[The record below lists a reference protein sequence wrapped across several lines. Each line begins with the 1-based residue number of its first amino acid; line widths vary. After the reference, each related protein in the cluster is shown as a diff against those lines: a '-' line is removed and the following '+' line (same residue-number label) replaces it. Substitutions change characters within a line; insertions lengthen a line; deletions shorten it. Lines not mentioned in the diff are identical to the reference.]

1 MIEIRVSV
9 TDGASPMLKRAIAAL
24 RGNQSAQLNEQGGR
38 EAVNAAVTYH
48 REFDKSGGWRGKR
61 YLGSA
66 NDGSSYGS
74 EVSEA
79 WSFQSSDER
88 GATIANNA
96 RFLKFKSTGGTVK
109 PKRTK
114 FLTIPMIAE
123 ARGRSA
129 ANYEVFARTNL
140 FLIKG
145 KLALFER
152 VGAEITGKRGKGK
165 SAAGTSTIKSH
176 TIRAVYALVRSVTH
190 KPWPGALP
198 PNNLLSDAFMDR
210 YRRGLM
216 EILQS

>member
-1 MIEIRVSV
+1 MIQIKVEV

-24 RGNQSAQLNEQGGR
+24 RGSQSAQLNEQGGR

-48 REFDKSGGWRGKR
+48 RNFDKSGGWRGKR

-66 NDGSSYGS
+66 SDGSSYGS

-114 FLTIPMIAE
+114 YLTIPMIAE

-129 ANYEVFARTNL
+129 ANYEVFAQKNL
-140 FLIKG
+140 FTIKG
-145 KLALFER
+145 KRALFETKDD
-152 VGAEITGKRGKGK
+152 GGL
-165 SAAGTSTIKSH
+165 
-176 TIRAVYALVRSVTH
+176 RAVYALVKSVTH
-190 KPWPGALP
+190 QPWPGALP
-198 PNNLLSDAFMDR
+198 PNDLIADAFMNR
-210 YRRGLM
+210 YRRGLL

>member
-1 MIEIRVSV
+1 MIQIKVEV

-48 REFDKSGGWRGKR
+48 RDFDKSGGWRGKR

-66 NDGSSYGS
+66 SDGSSYGS
-74 EVSEA
+74 EVAEA

-96 RFLKFKSTGGTVK
+96 RFLKFKSTGGTVT

-114 FLTIPMIAE
+114 YLTIPMIAE

-129 ANYEVFARTNL
+129 ANYEVFARKNL
-140 FLIKG
+140 FTIKG
-145 KLALFER
+145 KHALFEKKED
-152 VGAEITGKRGKGK
+152 GGL
-165 SAAGTSTIKSH
+165 
-176 TIRAVYALVRSVTH
+176 RAVYALVKSVTH
-190 KPWPGALP
+190 QPWPGALP
-198 PNNLLSDAFMDR
+198 PNDLVADAFMNR

>member
-1 MIEIRVSV
+1 MIQIKVEV

-48 REFDKSGGWRGKR
+48 RDFDKSGGWRGKR

-66 NDGSSYGS
+66 SDGSSYGS
-74 EVSEA
+74 EVAEA

-109 PKRTK
+109 PKRTTY
-114 FLTIPMIAE
+114 LTIPMIAE

-129 ANYEVFARTNL
+129 ANYEVFARKNL
-140 FLIKG
+140 FTIKG
-145 KLALFER
+145 KKALFEKKED
-152 VGAEITGKRGKGK
+152 GGL
-165 SAAGTSTIKSH
+165 
-176 TIRAVYALVRSVTH
+176 RAVYALVKSVTH

-198 PNNLLSDAFMDR
+198 PNDLIADAFMDR
-210 YRRGLM
+210 YRRALF